1 MKLFKHLRNQKG
13 FTTFSS
19 HERGFTLIELL
30 VVIGILAVL
39 LSVTLIA
46 INPARQFS
54 QANNTKRRSD
64 VNSILNAV
72 NQYMVDNKGALPAGI
87 TSSVQNI
94 SNTGA
99 NICVALV
106 PQYIAALPRDPLT
119 ANGVAVTD
127 CTVAYDTNY
136 TIVQSA
142 ANNRI
147 TVNAPAV
154 ELGDSISVTR

>member
-1 MKLFKHLRNQKG
+1 MKLFKHLRNQK
-13 FTTFSS
+13 
-19 HERGFTLIELL
+19 GFTLIELL